1 MKHRKILK
9 RMSVKLTV
17 EEKGFDLVRRR
28 HARFFVGT
36 GVNGAG
42 FGFVLGL
49 RDVSESGGEGGVAV
63 TAEFCE
69 PAISGGV
76 DAVGD
81 GSVVA
86 DVEISETGDLGRSSS
101 VVS

>member
-1 MKHRKILK
+1 MLGRG
-9 RMSVKLTV
+9 VCDCGTT
-17 EEKGFDLVRRR
+17 
-28 HARFFVGT
+28 ARFFVGT

-42 FGFVLGL
+42 FGFVLGF